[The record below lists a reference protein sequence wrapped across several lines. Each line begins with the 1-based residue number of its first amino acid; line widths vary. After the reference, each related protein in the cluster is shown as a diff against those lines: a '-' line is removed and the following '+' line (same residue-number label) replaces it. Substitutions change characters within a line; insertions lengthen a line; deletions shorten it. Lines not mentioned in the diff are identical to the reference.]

1 MNNLQNLRKIIGSI
15 QEILYKSVKNVGEDL
30 NEQVKMAQVKIAQ
43 NVNFKNAYLN
53 ITFVILSLKY
63 SIYGQYAIFTC
74 AIFLCSGGGGGANTV
89 VHIFII

>member
-1 MNNLQNLRKIIGSI
+1 MW
-15 QEILYKSVKNVGEDL
+15 GEDL

-43 NVNFKNAYLN
+43 NVNFKNVNLN

-63 SIYGQYAIFTC
+63 SIYWQYAIFTC
-74 AIFLCSGGGGGANTV
+74 AFFCALGGGWANTV